1 MLAVL
6 LPNKFQKITQKKKIN
21 GQTPKMVRT
30 NEQQE
35 IGLKT
40 DSLGVIN
47 ALTPHKIRHGLKVIT
62 WSTEN
67 LPNTEKK
74 EQK

>member
-47 ALTPHKIRHGLKVIT
+47 ALTPHKIRPGLKVIT

>member
-1 MLAVL
+1 
-6 LPNKFQKITQKKKIN
+6 
-21 GQTPKMVRT
+21 MVRT